1 MIQLLKLDLNKK
13 LRLLAVLLSLAT
25 AGIHVF
31 LGLRGLFLD
40 PIRTT
45 MLTRPL
51 SLSFDSIGVLYVVAA
66 LVYAKGIRVLYLP
79 ALIYTV
85 IIIGIYFYAL
95 VGTIP
100 GFPFTPIRGT
110 GGLPLLT
117 KFIEVLLVAVG
128 GTLVGLTLRKKG

>member
-1 MIQLLKLDLNKK
+1 MIQLLKLDLNTV

-40 PIRTT
+40 PIRTS

-79 ALIYTV
+79 LLIYTV

-110 GGLPLLT
+110 GGLPLLD

>member
-1 MIQLLKLDLNKK
+1 MSQLLKFDLTRL

-25 AGIHVF
+25 AGIHFF

-40 PIRTT
+40 PIRTS

-51 SLSFDSIGVLYVVAA
+51 SLSFDSIGVLYLVAA
-66 LVYAKGIRVLYLP
+66 LVYARGIRVLYLP
-79 ALIYTV
+79 AIIYTV

-110 GGLPLLT
+110 GFIPLLN

-128 GTLVGLTLRKKG
+128 GSLLGLTFRKKG

>member
-1 MIQLLKLDLNKK
+1 MSQLLKFDLTKF

-25 AGIHVF
+25 AGIHIF

-40 PIRTT
+40 PIRTS

-51 SLSFDSIGVLYVVAA
+51 SLSFELIGILYVVAA
-66 LVYAKGIRVLYLP
+66 IVYARGIRVLYLP

-95 VGTIP
+95 IGTIP

-110 GGLPLLT
+110 GFIPLLD

-128 GTLVGLTLRKKG
+128 GSLLGLTLRKKG

>member
-1 MIQLLKLDLNKK
+1 MIKLDQTRI
-13 LRLLAVLLSLAT
+13 LRLLAVSLSLAS
-25 AGIHVF
+25 AGIHFF
-31 LGLRGLFLD
+31 LGFRGLFLD
-40 PIRTT
+40 PIRTA
-45 MLTRPL
+45 MLTWPI
-51 SLSFDSIGVLYVVAA
+51 SLSFDLIGLLYVVAA
-66 LVYAKGIRVLYLP
+66 LVYAKGVRILYLP

-110 GGLPLLT
+110 GGLPLLD

-128 GTLVGLTLRKKG
+128 GTLLGMTLRKKG